1 MTKLL
6 PGWVRRYR
14 RDLLPGDLLAAVV
27 VTMLLVP
34 QGLAYA
40 ALAGLPPQL
49 GLYASVTPLLA
60 YAVFGSSMVLSVG
73 PVAVASLMTASALTP
88 LADPGSPEY
97 IAGAVLLAFLSGIM
111 LFVFGLLRLGNLARL
126 MSHPVISGFI
136 SGAALLIIVGQLRPL
151 LGVDADGQSALALV
165 VGLVRSMPDVDPL
178 TAAIGV
184 GVLSA
189 LLAAR
194 IYLPGLLRR
203 LGVSPPMAALGSRLA
218 PMGAVIGVSALVAVA
233 GLEHRLDV
241 VGALPAG
248 LPQLVLPAL
257 DPALITPL
265 LLPALIIGL
274 IGFVESVAIA
284 QAFARQRGQRIDPD
298 AELRGLGAANVVSA
312 LSGAFP
318 VTGGFSRTAVN
329 AEGGARTPL
338 AGIIAAAL
346 IALVLV
352 FATGLFRALPM
363 TVLAAV
369 IIIAAVGLVDVAAL
383 RRVWRHDRMEGL
395 AFAGTALGVLVVG
408 VEAGVLF
415 GVTLSLITLIW
426 RASHPHVAVV
436 GRVPGTEHFRNVC
449 RHRVETDG
457 RVLLV
462 RIDENLFF
470 GNAEVVQQQI
480 ETLVARD
487 PQPEH
492 LVLVMT
498 SVSHVDATALDML
511 EALDAGLERQGIRLH
526 LAEVKGPV
534 MDGLSGGP
542 LMERLRGEVFLS
554 VNEAFETLAE
564 PERNQ

>member
-1 MTKLL
+1 MTGLL
-6 PGWVRRYR
+6 PGWLRRYR
-14 RDLLPGDLLAAVV
+14 RDLLPGDMLAALV

-73 PVAVASLMTASALTP
+73 PVAVASLMTASALAP
-88 LADPGSPEY
+88 LAEPGSPEY
-97 IAGAVLLAFLSGIM
+97 IAGAILLAFLSGMM

-136 SGAALLIIVGQLRPL
+136 AGAALLIIVGQLRPL
-151 LGVDADGQSALALV
+151 LGVDAQGQTALTLAL
-165 VGLVRSMPDVDPL
+165 GLIRSLPAVDPL

-184 GVLSA
+184 VVLVG
-189 LLAAR
+189 LWAAR
-194 IYLPGLLRR
+194 AYLPALLRR
-203 LGVSPPMAALGSRLA
+203 LGVSAPMAALGSKLA
-218 PMGAVIGVSALVAVA
+218 PMAAVIGVSVLVALA
-233 GLEHRLDV
+233 GLEGRLDV
-241 VGALPAG
+241 VGALPPG
-248 LPQLVLPAL
+248 LPQLVLPAM
-257 DPALITPL
+257 DPTLITAL

-284 QAFARQRGQRIDPD
+284 QAFARQRGHRIDPD
-298 AELRGLGAANVVSA
+298 AELRGLGAANVASA
-312 LSGAFP
+312 LAGAFP

-338 AGIIAAAL
+338 AGVFAAVL
-346 IALVLV
+346 IALVLL
-352 FATGLFRALPM
+352 FATGLFKTLPM

-369 IIIAAVGLVDVAAL
+369 IIIAAAGLVDIPAL
-383 RRVWRHDRMEGL
+383 RRVWRHDRMEGF
-395 AFAGTALGVLVVG
+395 AFVGTALGVLVVG

-415 GVTLSLITLIW
+415 GVALSLVTLIW
-426 RASHPHVAVV
+426 RASHPHLAVV

-449 RHRVETDG
+449 RHRVETDE
-457 RVLLV
+457 RVLMV

-470 GNAEVVQQQI
+470 GNAEAVQQQL
-480 ETLVARD
+480 ETLLARD
-487 PQPEH
+487 PRPKH

-511 EALDAGLERQGIRLH
+511 EALDASLEKQGVCLH

-534 MDGLSGGP
+534 MDVLRGGP
-542 LMERLRGEVFLS
+542 FVARLRGKVFLS
-554 VNEAFETLAE
+554 VNDAFETLAE
-564 PERNQ
+564 PEWNQ